1 MPETKDLIL
10 RKAVIED
17 WQAMLHNIWCHSESA
32 KYMAWS
38 NTYTDEDAKARMERT
53 IAFQAAHDYHWTVVE
68 KASGEAIGWAGMQE
82 ETSGVFCET
91 GVALGP
97 NFTGKGYGTQIL
109 HFLTDYAQKT
119 CGAKRFLACCNKE
132 NWISKKLLDRC
143 GFQYTHSEEA
153 IHHRDQIPYTLD
165 YYVKE
170 LSSPMENTT
179 ITLRSFLPSDKEQML
194 DILTDKTV
202 GKTYMLP
209 DYTCRE
215 DATALFERLMGLSLG
230 KDRFVRCIS
239 LGETAIGFLNEVE
252 IKDGQIELGYVIH
265 PQHQG
270 KGYMTTALKL
280 AIAALHATGWYAVI
294 CGAFEHNAASLR
306 VMEKAGMKRI
316 DYTDTVEYR
325 GTSYR
330 CIYYEARQ
338 EENECSNTD
347 A

>member
-10 RKAVIED
+10 RKAVMED

-97 NFTGKGYGTQIL
+97 DFTGKGYGTQL
-109 HFLTDYAQKT
+109 LNFLTDYAQKT

-143 GFQYTHSEEA
+143 GFQYTHSEAA
-153 IHHRDQIPYTLD
+153 IHHRDQIPCTLD

-170 LSSPMENTT
+170 LCSPMENTT
-179 ITLRSFLPSDKEQML
+179 ITLRSFRPADKEQML

-202 GKTYMLP
+202 AKTYMLP
-209 DYTCRE
+209 DFTCRE
-215 DATALFERLMGLSLG
+215 DATPLFQRLQDRSNED
-230 KDRFVRCIS
+230 DRFVRCIA
-239 LGETAIGFLNEVE
+239 LGETAIGFLNDVE
-252 IKDGQIELGYVIH
+252 IKDGKIEVGYVMH
-265 PQHQG
+265 PAYQG
-270 KGYMTTALKL
+270 KGYMTRALTL
-280 AIAALHATGWYAVI
+280 AISTLHEIGYKTVI
-294 CGAFEHNAASLR
+294 CGAFEHNAASMR
-306 VMEKAGMKRI
+306 VMAKSGMKKI
-316 DYTDTVEYR
+316 DYTDTVDYC
-325 GTSYR
+325 GTQYR
-330 CIYYEARQ
+330 CIYYAAEK
-338 EENECSNTD
+338 EVPVC
-347 A
+347 